1 MPLWHLRF
9 NIIAFYLEK
18 KDKNQNQA
26 CRRIRE
32 RSLKPWPSYE
42 RLKMRWTNM
51 GHHIT
56 SYTATVLPAQPPYW
70 KILFKLAPFFS
81 FLFCVRSVQRALSFA
96 YITYCLVVCRWQNG
110 QGWLVFSSPSAMS
123 NVSPLQQRFDEKIL
137 PTNLSSILKLV
148 LKHTFT

>member
-42 RLKMRWTNM
+42 RMKMRWTNM

-70 KILFKLAPFFS
+70 KILFKLALFFQFYSVSARSSAPFRLHTSRIVWLFADDRMAKVDLFFLHLLLWAMYLHFS
-81 FLFCVRSVQRALSFA
+81 RDSTRKFCRRTWAAFLNWF
-96 YITYCLVVCRWQNG
+96 
-110 QGWLVFSSPSAMS
+110 
-123 NVSPLQQRFDEKIL
+123 
-137 PTNLSSILKLV
+137 
-148 LKHTFT
+148 